1 LGQPSCTD
9 KGHVQGLYVGFAGG
23 FFISGDFMNF
33 QILNTRRGWID
44 VIKIFDD
51 GERIILRKTFDDSC
65 VDQINCSK
73 AFFEK
78 ELELGRIR
86 PA

>member
-1 LGQPSCTD
+1 
-9 KGHVQGLYVGFAGG
+9 
-23 FFISGDFMNF
+23 MNF
-33 QILNTRRGWID
+33 QMFNTRRGWID

-51 GERIILRKTFDDSC
+51 GERIILRKTFDESA
-65 VDQINCSK
+65 VDQVNCSK

-78 ELELGRIR
+78 ELVNGRIR

>member
-1 LGQPSCTD
+1 MFKGSTSDSQEGSLFLG
-9 KGHVQGLYVGFAGG
+9 G
-23 FFISGDFMNF
+23 FMNF

-44 VIKIFDD
+44 VVKIFDD
-51 GERIILRKTFDDSC
+51 GERVILRKTFDDSC